1 MFVKPATFGMLTGL
15 MLGLVMSFSISF
27 ALLFIN
33 LGPVPDFLAIWLKGA
48 MTGFA
53 ISIPISLYAQPLIV
67 RLLNRYL
74 KVQS

>member
-27 ALLFIN
+27 VLLFVN

-53 ISIPISLYAQPLIV
+53 ISIPIALVAQPLIV